1 MKPDKFVEDTNL
13 FEVSNVQHQNEPSL
27 KSHEN
32 NNSIN
37 QDKCFTEDP
46 IDRGVSEDRLRQDSD
61 IMEEEEPEPLDDS
74 CRRIRETSLD
84 NDVSE
89 VEIPQELDINCTRN
103 SPCDKTLQDKDE
115 EITLNISN
123 EPRTPLDNST
133 SRNEESNLMVNLE
146 ANIKYGENNEAILVV
161 RGLSN
166 EVVLKKLEIAQVND
180 VKRYNLH
187 LENEGNEVTVE
198 RKIGKYWNFVQEP
211 MRDKEVTDL
220 AGIGLVLG
228 KQLKRK
234 GFDKAFRVFGKF
246 LLLKK
251 N

>member
-1 MKPDKFVEDTNL
+1 
-13 FEVSNVQHQNEPSL
+13 
-27 KSHEN
+27 
-32 NNSIN
+32 
-37 QDKCFTEDP
+37 
-46 IDRGVSEDRLRQDSD
+46 
-61 IMEEEEPEPLDDS
+61 
-74 CRRIRETSLD
+74 
-84 NDVSE
+84 
-89 VEIPQELDINCTRN
+89 
-103 SPCDKTLQDKDE
+103 
-115 EITLNISN
+115 
-123 EPRTPLDNST
+123 
-133 SRNEESNLMVNLE
+133 MVNLE

-161 RGLSN
+161 RGLSS

-251 N
+251 NKESFVDWIRENTKANLKQAGDCYQCLYVWCEEFL